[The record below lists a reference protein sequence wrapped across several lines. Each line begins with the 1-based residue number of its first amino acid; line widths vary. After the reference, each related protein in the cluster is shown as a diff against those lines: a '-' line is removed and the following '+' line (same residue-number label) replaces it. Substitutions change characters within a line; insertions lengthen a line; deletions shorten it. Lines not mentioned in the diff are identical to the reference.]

1 MKNFLHIKNLK
12 LISLIKNIN
21 NKFKLILIQKK
32 PSKNKNLII
41 SNNFTLI
48 KFSKIDLLLSKLINS
63 SNKWLKI

>member
-21 NKFKLILIQKK
+21 NRFKLILIQKK